1 MTMKH
6 SLKMFA
12 VPFFRMRMGVLS
24 LGPCLVSRGEIS
36 NECRQGQWCWGW
48 GWGWCWCSTHAAP
61 NIPAQFV

>member
-6 SLKMFA
+6 SLKMLA

-24 LGPCLVSRGEIS
+24 LGPGLVSRGEIS
-36 NECRQGQWCWGW
+36 NECRQGQCWY
-48 GWGWCWCSTHAAP
+48 STHAAP